1 MKKNWK
7 TSLVGAV
14 VILAG
19 VALTAIGNVAG
30 VAIIPIGVGFF
41 FTKDSDVTGGTNP
54 ATPEAEKRV
63 EK

>member
-19 VALTAIGNVAG
+19 VALSATGNVYGA
-30 VAIIPIGVGFF
+30 ALIPVGLGFL
-41 FTKDSDVTGGTNP
+41 FTKDSDVTGGSTP